1 MWKVAKDEATQNN
14 GNLGAR
20 PIYLSKRHDA
30 RLQLQVSDF
39 FLLNNTNTIQVNC
52 TLTAR

>member
-39 FLLNNTNTIQVNC
+39 FFLGRDNMG
-52 TLTAR
+52 